1 MTAAA
6 ASAAPV
12 SSSASEPT
20 PRWLDRPFDAVL
32 WDCDGVLQHG
42 IAGALDELA
51 ARVGIE
57 VLPTLFAEELPAL
70 RGEEPLADAVRRVL
84 AAHDLDLPIDEVLSI
99 WDEYVLDPDALAVLQ
114 EVRELGIPCHLAT
127 NQQDYR
133 RDGMRA
139 KFDHL
144 VDGSFYSCEMRTC
157 KPEAAYFRHICAALR
172 VEPGRLLFI
181 DDLEPNVAAALEVGL
196 MAEVHDPAA
205 GAAGLRELLG
215 RNGIHLG

>member
-1 MTAAA
+1 MTAAG
-6 ASAAPV
+6 ASTAPAP
-12 SSSASEPT
+12 SSGPEPT
-20 PRWLDRPFDAVL
+20 RRWLDRPFDAVL

-84 AAHDLDLPIDEVLSI
+84 IAHDLDLPIDEILSI

-133 RDGMRA
+133 RDGMRV

-157 KPEAAYFRHICAALR
+157 KPEPAYFRFVCDALGAA
-172 VEPGRLLFI
+172 PGRLLFI
-181 DDLEPNVAAALEVGL
+181 DDLEPNVAAARAVGL
-196 MAEVHDPAA
+196 VAEMHDPAA
-205 GAAGLRELLG
+205 GATALRELLR
-215 RNGIHLG
+215 RNGIPVR

>member
-1 MTAAA
+1 M
-6 ASAAPV
+6 SPRPESPAP
-12 SSSASEPT
+12 
-20 PRWLDRPFDAVL
+20 PFDAIL

-51 ARVGIE
+51 AQVGVD

-84 AAHDLDLPIDEVLSI
+84 ATHDLDLPLEDVLGI
-99 WDEYVLDPDALAVLQ
+99 WDEYVLDPEALTVLQ

-139 KFDHL
+139 KFDAL

-157 KPEAAYFRHICAALR
+157 KPEPAFFRHICAALDAA
-172 VEPGRLLFI
+172 PGRLLFI
-181 DDLEPNVAAALEVGL
+181 DDLEPNVLAARKVGL
-196 MAEVHDPAA
+196 VAEQHDPEA
-205 GAAGLRELLG
+205 GAPALRDLLR
-215 RNGIHLG
+215 RNGVPVR

>member
-1 MTAAA
+1 MSTGAD
-6 ASAAPV
+6 
-12 SSSASEPT
+12 
-20 PRWLDRPFDAVL
+20 RRPFDAVL

-84 AAHDLDLPIDEVLSI
+84 AAHDLDLPLDDVLGI
-99 WDEYVLDPDALAVLQ
+99 WDEYVLDPEALAVLQ

-133 RDGMRA
+133 RDGMRK
-139 KFDHL
+139 KFDPL

-157 KPEAAYFRHICAALR
+157 KPEPTYFEFIVRALGA
-172 VEPGRLLFI
+172 EPGRLLFI
-181 DDLEPNVAAALEVGL
+181 DDLEPNVAAAREVGL
-196 MAEVHDPAA
+196 VAELHDPAA
-205 GAAGLRELLG
+205 GAPALRELLR
-215 RNGIHLG
+215 RNGIPVR